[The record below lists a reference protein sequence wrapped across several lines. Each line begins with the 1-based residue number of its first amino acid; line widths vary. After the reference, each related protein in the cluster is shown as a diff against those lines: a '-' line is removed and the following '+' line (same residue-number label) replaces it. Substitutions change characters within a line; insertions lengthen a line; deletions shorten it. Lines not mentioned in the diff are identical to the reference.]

1 MIKRLDWDSNFFGY
15 EIGKMVVNPKNEF
28 SIGELKDND
37 YKLIYV
43 FSDEPIDTNEL
54 ILVDTKVIFHKLIEE
69 DKKKSINSDRCE
81 PFNLVKHDLNKLE
94 NMAIESGKYSRFKLD
109 SNFQK
114 NEFERLYLEW
124 IYQSYQKKMALEVLV
139 YSVDEE
145 LAGFITITNKNKN
158 LSDIGLVAVDPKF
171 QGKGIGGILLD
182 AAEKYSF
189 VNGYKEIQVVTQEDN
204 INAAKLYRKKGF
216 DFDSKTYIYHYWS
229 NSLNISKHD
238 PI

>member
-15 EIGKMVVNPKNEF
+15 EIGKIAINQKNEF
-28 SIGELKDND
+28 STAALKDDN

-43 FSDEPIDTNEL
+43 FSEEAIETNEL
-54 ILVDTKVIFHKLIEE
+54 ILVDTKVVFHKLINE
-69 DKKKSINSDRCE
+69 DKKGFGYKNRCE
-81 PFNLVKHDLNKLE
+81 PFNLCKHDLNKLE

-109 SNFQK
+109 SNFKK

-139 YSVDEE
+139 YFIDEV
-145 LAGFITITNKNKN
+145 LAGFITIINKSET
-158 LSDIGLVAVDPKF
+158 LTDIGLVAVDPKF
-171 QGKGIGGILLD
+171 QGKGIGGVLIE

-204 INAAKLYRKKGF
+204 KNAVKLDVIRFIIICKIMI
-216 DFDSKTYIYHYWS
+216 YI
-229 NSLNISKHD
+229 
-238 PI
+238 

>member
-15 EIGKMVVNPKNEF
+15 EIGKIVVGPKNKF
-28 SIGELKDND
+28 RIGALKDNN

-43 FSDEPIDTNEL
+43 FSEEPIEINQL
-54 ILVDTKVIFHKLIEE
+54 ILVDIKVGFHKWINE
-69 DKKKSINSDRCE
+69 DKKGFAFKNRCE
-81 PFNLVKHDLNKLE
+81 PFNLCKHDLNKLE
-94 NMAIESGKYSRFKLD
+94 NLAIESGKYSRFKLD

-139 YSVDEE
+139 YSVDEV
-145 LAGFITITNKNKN
+145 LAGFITITNKSET
-158 LSDIGLVAVDPKF
+158 LTDIGLVAVDPKF
-171 QGKGIGGILLD
+171 QGKGIGGVLVE

-204 INAAKLYRKKGF
+204 KNALKLYQKNGF
-216 DFDSKTYIYHYWS
+216 DLCNKTYIYHYWR
-229 NSLNISKHD
+229 NSINKL
-238 PI
+238 